1 VWGDAVKQMDAQNE
15 WNGTRKV
22 MKEIESRRVSS
33 SPAANVRA
41 CGGDASANATSDAGV
56 TLWKHLR
63 PAMKRMLKA
72 VVEVQYTT
80 GKLEVAG

>member
-1 VWGDAVKQMDAQNE
+1 MDAENK

-22 MKEIESRRVSS
+22 MKEVESRRVSS
-33 SPAANVRA
+33 SSVADVFVSAGN
-41 CGGDASANATSDAGV
+41 ASANATSDAGV

-63 PAMKRMLKA
+63 AAMNGMLKA

-80 GKLEVAG
+80 GTLVVAG